1 MPDPLGDIS
10 YTWPLLLGFVLAYLI
25 GSVPFGLILTRAAG
39 LGDVRRTGSGNI
51 GATNV
56 LRTGHRG
63 AAAATLLLDAG
74 KGALAV
80 AVAWR
85 FGPGMAALAAVG
97 AVLGHVAPVW
107 LGFRGGKGVATAIGV
122 HLVHAWP
129 LGMAVAGLWVATA
142 LLFRFSS
149 LASVAA
155 FAASPA
161 IAWMIGGTAA
171 VEVAGPIAALVL
183 LRHIGNIRRLLRG
196 QESRIGGGG

>member
-1 MPDPLGDIS
+1 MPDPLGDFS
-10 YTWPLLLGFVLAYLI
+10 YTWPFLLGFVLAYLI
-25 GSVPFGLILTRAAG
+25 GSVPFGLVLARMAG
-39 LGDVRRTGSGNI
+39 LGDVRRMGSGNI

-63 AAAATLLLDAG
+63 LAAATLLLDAG

-80 AVAWR
+80 AIAWG
-85 FGPGMAALAAVG
+85 FGPGMAALAALG

-122 HLVHAWP
+122 HLVYAWP
-129 LGMAVAGLWVATA
+129 LGAAVAGLWVATA

-149 LASVAA
+149 LASVTA
-155 FAASPA
+155 FAASPV
-161 IAWMIGGTAA
+161 IAWVAGGMAA
-171 VEVAGPIAALVL
+171 VEVAGPIAAVVL

-196 QESRIGGGG
+196 EESRIGGS